1 MTEEYYTETY
11 ITQWKDKDN
20 VIISLWHYDYDSSEQ
35 VGVVELAVYK
45 NGEHEGE
52 ALVWNLYVDEPYRR
66 KGLARELMDEAHKT
80 AKHLGAKV
88 TALEWSLKE
97 SPYWVIEWYTRLGYD
112 EKEFGPGN
120 ELMKRNTEKL
130 SRETDQTAS
139 LSFFYKNK
147 NKKKNDKRTSNQA
160 LVGHRRD
167 GVLGRRTDS
176 ETMGQRATLG
186 TVDDKGGS
194 A

>member
-20 VIISLWHYDYDSSEQ
+20 VIISMWYCEDFDNDIPEQ

-52 ALVWNLYVDEPYRR
+52 ALVWNLYVDEDHRR

-112 EKEFGPGN
+112 EKEIGN
-120 ELMKRNTEKL
+120 GYALMKQPLT
-130 SRETDQTAS
+130 
-139 LSFFYKNK
+139 NK
-147 NKKKNDKRTSNQA
+147 
-160 LVGHRRD
+160 
-167 GVLGRRTDS
+167 
-176 ETMGQRATLG
+176 
-186 TVDDKGGS
+186 
-194 A
+194 